1 MRTHT
6 DLKTVLMLVV
16 IKSAPCSWRTDALWH
31 SVRRWI
37 IYDVS
42 HHRQTGCN
50 GQTIAGALSL
60 PSRALSSRYLCP
72 SVTHVHSLS
81 ICYTHTH
88 THTRLGR
95 LLSKRNCLQI
105 TECFLIT
112 VVIPTQCWV
121 SLWLL
126 YRCIWMTLE
135 YRRLNGVSFHF
146 NSAIIVILQ
155 ERSSIF
161 HLLKDGFI
169 NFFFL
174 IISNVEP
181 YALSFPLLL
190 LLPLWSQ
197 SVSFLLSFLPL
208 VSSLLNHS
216 TLLSPQSVIWPLL
229 SFSANIMDCLYTLV
243 SVSFSFFCLSLTF
256 KCLFSTS
263 YIFPSLLSLLL
274 RPL

>member
-146 NSAIIVILQ
+146 NSTIIVILQ

-169 NFFFL
+169 NFFSSSLATWSLTRSHFL
-174 IISNVEP
+174 FS
-181 YALSFPLLL
+181 SFFP
-190 LLPLWSQ
+190 SGHNQ
-197 SVSFLLSFLPL
+197 SHFCSVSSHLFHPFSITPLYCLLNLSSDPSYLFLP
-208 VSSLLNHS
+208 
-216 TLLSPQSVIWPLL
+216 T
-229 SFSANIMDCLYTLV
+229 
-243 SVSFSFFCLSLTF
+243 
-256 KCLFSTS
+256 
-263 YIFPSLLSLLL
+263 
-274 RPL
+274 

>member
-1 MRTHT
+1 MDKQLQEHYHCPAERSAAAISVPPSHTFTH
-6 DLKTVLMLVV
+6 
-16 IKSAPCSWRTDALWH
+16 
-31 SVRRWI
+31 
-37 IYDVS
+37 Y
-42 HHRQTGCN
+42 
-50 GQTIAGALSL
+50 
-60 PSRALSSRYLCP
+60 P
-72 SVTHVHSLS
+72 SV
-81 ICYTHTH
+81 THTH

-146 NSAIIVILQ
+146 NSTIIVILQ

-169 NFFFL
+169 NFFL